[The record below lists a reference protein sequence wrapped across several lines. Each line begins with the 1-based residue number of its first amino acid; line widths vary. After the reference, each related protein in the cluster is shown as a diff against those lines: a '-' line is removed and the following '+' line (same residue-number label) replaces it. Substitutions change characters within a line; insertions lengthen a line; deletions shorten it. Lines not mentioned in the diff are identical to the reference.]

1 MIVIRLGL
9 VASMLFLAGC
19 GDDKVMDP
27 ENQEGVTSQV
37 DAINVIVRFEN
48 NPTAKVLQARLPLTL
63 SMQDLHQNEKYF
75 YFDEPFPTNPERVGS
90 IRAGD
95 VMLYGDDCL
104 VLFYKDV
111 ETSYAYTRIGRVEDF
126 STLAPLLGS
135 GMVELT
141 FQN

>member
-1 MIVIRLGL
+1 MNAIRLGL

-19 GDDKVMDP
+19 GDDAVREP

-37 DAINVIVRFEN
+37 ETIPVSVRFED
-48 NPTAKVLQARLPLTL
+48 NPTAEALQDRLPLTL

-104 VLFYKDV
+104 VLFYEDV
-111 ETSYAYTRIGRVEDF
+111 ETSYAYTRIGRVENF
-126 STLAPLLGS
+126 TTLAPLLGS
-135 GMVELT
+135 GTVELT

>member
-1 MIVIRLGL
+1 MNVIRLGL

-19 GDDKVMDP
+19 GDDTVRKP

-37 DAINVIVRFEN
+37 EELNVSIRFET
-48 NPTAKVLQARLPLTL
+48 NPTAEALQARLPLTL

-75 YFDEPFPTNPERVGS
+75 YFNEPFPTNPERVGS

-104 VLFYKDV
+104 VLFYKDI

-135 GMVELT
+135 GTVELT

>member
-1 MIVIRLGL
+1 M
-9 VASMLFLAGC
+9 
-19 GDDKVMDP
+19 
-27 ENQEGVTSQV
+27 TSQV
-37 DAINVIVRFEN
+37 EELNVSIRFET
-48 NPTAKVLQARLPLTL
+48 NPTAEALQARLLLTL

-75 YFDEPFPTNPERVGS
+75 YFNEPFPTNPERVGS

-126 STLAPLLGS
+126 ATLEPLLGS
-135 GMVELT
+135 GTVELT

>member
-1 MIVIRLGL
+1 MNVIRLGL
-9 VASMLFLAGC
+9 VASMLFLSGC
-19 GDDKVMDP
+19 GGDTVREPK
-27 ENQEGVTSQV
+27 NLEGVTSQV
-37 DAINVIVRFEN
+37 EEIHVSVRFEN
-48 NPTAKVLQARLPLTL
+48 NPTAEALQARLPLTL

-75 YFDEPFPTNPERVGS
+75 YFDEPFPTNPERVGT
-90 IRAGD
+90 IRTGD

-104 VLFYKDV
+104 VLFYEDV

-135 GMVELT
+135 GTVELT

>member
-1 MIVIRLGL
+1 MNVIRLGL

-19 GDDKVMDP
+19 GDDKVRKP

-37 DAINVIVRFEN
+37 EELNVSIRFET
-48 NPTAKVLQARLPLTL
+48 NPTAEALQARLPLTL

-75 YFDEPFPTNPERVGS
+75 YFNEPFPTNPERVGS

-104 VLFYKDV
+104 VFFYKDV

-126 STLAPLLGS
+126 SNIRSLIGEGDFIVTI
-135 GMVELT
+135 E
-141 FQN
+141 

>member
-9 VASMLFLAGC
+9 VASMLFLAAC
-19 GDDKVMDP
+19 GDYKVMDP

-135 GMVELT
+135 GTVELT

>member
-1 MIVIRLGL
+1 MR
-9 VASMLFLAGC
+9 
-19 GDDKVMDP
+19 KP

-37 DAINVIVRFEN
+37 EELNVLIRFET
-48 NPTAKVLQARLPLTL
+48 NPTAEALQARLPLTL

-75 YFDEPFPTNPERVGS
+75 YFNEPFPTNPERVGS

-126 STLAPLLGS
+126 ATLEPLFGS
-135 GMVELT
+135 GTVELT
-141 FQN
+141 FQK

>member
-1 MIVIRLGL
+1 MNVIRLGL

-19 GDDKVMDP
+19 GDDTVRKP

-37 DAINVIVRFEN
+37 EELNVSIRFETN
-48 NPTAKVLQARLPLTL
+48 STAEALQARLPLTL

-75 YFDEPFPTNPERVGS
+75 YFDEPFPTNPERVSS

-126 STLAPLLGS
+126 SNIRSLIGEGDFIVTI
-135 GMVELT
+135 E
-141 FQN
+141 

>member
-1 MIVIRLGL
+1 MKVIRLGL
-9 VASMLFLAGC
+9 VASTLFLAGC
-19 GDDKVMDP
+19 GDDTVRKP
-27 ENQEGVTSQV
+27 ENQEGVRSQV
-37 DAINVIVRFEN
+37 EELNVSIRFET
-48 NPTAKVLQARLPLTL
+48 NPTAEALQTRLPLTL

-126 STLAPLLGS
+126 ATLAPLLGS
-135 GMVELT
+135 GTIELT